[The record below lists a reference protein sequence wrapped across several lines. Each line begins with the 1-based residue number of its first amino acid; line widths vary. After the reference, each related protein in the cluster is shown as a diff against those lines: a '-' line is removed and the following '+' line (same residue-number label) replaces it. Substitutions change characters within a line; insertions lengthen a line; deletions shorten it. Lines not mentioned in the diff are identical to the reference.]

1 MEIIEGE
8 KCLLSEVIHMIK
20 IILAASGTK
29 CYIRGTFST
38 LKHMKRNST
47 DLIIWPIN

>member
-1 MEIIEGE
+1 MEITEGE

-29 CYIRGTFST
+29 C
-38 LKHMKRNST
+38 
-47 DLIIWPIN
+47 